1 MRKTTLRTIVLA
13 LLAALMVAGTLY
25 ADGEAGSV
33 NYYADCFDTVE
44 YATLCKH
51 VFDDAGL
58 DVALADYADLAANI
72 LSYPYEEWV
81 SYLMVSRAAM
91 IVARYAEQKDNT
103 PVAEAYMTAADS
115 FIETGRSY
123 GAPESATG
131 VLEALSNSF
140 WYLIDGSI
148 SKGLAFGRIVGDLWE
163 SHPEDFHVLLLTADK
178 YLHSPGIAGG
188 NKKKGLALYQE
199 AQAVALENGCAVWDQ
214 FSIYAGLAVGYDK
227 AHEDELAYEY
237 ALLAR
242 EIYTADEM
250 VNEIIE
256 DYEK

>member
-13 LLAALMVAGTLY
+13 LLAALLVAGTLY

-81 SYLMVSRAAM
+81 GYLMVSRAAM
-91 IVARYAEQKDNT
+91 IVARYAEQKDNI

-115 FIETGRSY
+115 FIETGRGY

-148 SKGLAFGRIVGDLWE
+148 SKGLAFGRIVGDLWDIRRMVRYR
-163 SHPEDFHVLLLTADK
+163 PAR
-178 YLHSPGIAGG
+178 GIADVPERPGELPHEH
-188 NKKKGLALYQE
+188 LAGTFE
-199 AQAVALENGCAVWDQ
+199 RAVALENGCAVWDQ